1 MKKQIKKTEETKELS
16 KKVDIMIIIGGK
28 NSSNTKKLYEVAI
41 ENCKKALC
49 IETYKELENS
59 QNDIKNAN
67 TIGIMAGASTPQK
80 SIEEVVEYLNK
91 E

>member
-1 MKKQIKKTEETKELS
+1 MYYSDTL
-16 KKVDIMIIIGGK
+16 V
-28 NSSNTKKLYEVAI
+28 KLF
-41 ENCKKALC
+41 
-49 IETYKELENS
+49 ETYKELENS